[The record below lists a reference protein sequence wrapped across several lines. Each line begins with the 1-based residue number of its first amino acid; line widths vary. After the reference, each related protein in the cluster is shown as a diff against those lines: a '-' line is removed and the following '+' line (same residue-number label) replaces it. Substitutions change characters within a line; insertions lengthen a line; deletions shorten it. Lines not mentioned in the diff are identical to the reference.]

1 MTQREWKTV
10 PLQDGKRKGAA
21 VRQECCWQAVPSVRY
36 VPIQKKEPRQPPAQL
51 TLICEWAQL
60 PSGLELAREV
70 EGKEEKEAREREVP
84 LGWVSQWSKVT
95 RGDKG

>member
-1 MTQREWKTV
+1 MTQREWRTV
-10 PLQDGKRKGAA
+10 PLQDGKRKQAA
-21 VRQECCWQAVPSVRY
+21 VRQDCWQAVPRVPY
-36 VPIQKKEPRQPPAQL
+36 VPIQKKEPGQPPAQL
-51 TLICEWAQL
+51 TPICEWTRL
-60 PSGLELAREV
+60 PSGLELSREV